1 MCVAADLLRS
11 SDHESSGAAQGAS
24 SGSRISSGAGLDCGR
39 DASVGVDLGLVES
52 GPADPHVEE
61 RQPSESAGHA
71 LIGALLRGVACA
83 CTSVDGEEEGGD
95 EGDGGK
101 DRRTH
106 GELLELLGNH
116 CEAIKCQSQINLI
129 KNYLT
134 SITRKD

>member
-1 MCVAADLLRS
+1 M
-11 SDHESSGAAQGAS
+11 
-24 SGSRISSGAGLDCGR
+24 
-39 DASVGVDLGLVES
+39 GLVES

-61 RQPSESAGHA
+61 REPSESAGHA

-83 CTSVDGEEEGGD
+83 CTSVDGEKEGGD
-95 EGDGGK
+95 EGDGGE

-134 SITRKD
+134 SITRKDRLNFSLQTLLAMLKLSRLHSLSPFNV